1 MPEMTERQPNRM
13 PWLALLLALGAM
25 ALNVGFFMEFP
36 AQRALP
42 WLSLLCGVAALFL
55 SAIAVRRA
63 YSRPQLYTG
72 KISSSIIAVLS
83 ILVCALMAF
92 STVESRSLPSSS
104 AAPQVGQKAP
114 DFTLP
119 DTQGNKVSLTQ
130 LLDQGSAGA
139 TNSAAPK
146 AVLLVFYR
154 GYW

>member
-13 PWLALLLALGAM
+13 PWLALLLAVVAVG
-25 ALNVGFFMEFP
+25 LNFGFFAGLP

-42 WLSLLCGVAALFL
+42 WLSLLCGVAALFV

-63 YSRPQLYTG
+63 FSRPQLYTG

-83 ILVCALMAF
+83 ILVCALLTFA
-92 STVESRSLPSSS
+92 TLESRSLPSSS

-119 DTQGNKVSLTQ
+119 DTQGNQVSLTR
-130 LLDQGSAGA
+130 LLDHGGAGA
-139 TNSAAPK
+139 ANSVAPK
-146 AVLLVFYR
+146 AVLLIFYR

>member
-13 PWLALLLALGAM
+13 PWLALLLVLIAV
-25 ALNVGFFMEFP
+25 ALNFGFFVGFP

-42 WLSLLCGVAALFL
+42 WLSLLCGLAALFL
-55 SAIAVRRA
+55 SAIAVKRA

-83 ILVCALMAF
+83 ILVCALLAF
-92 STVESRSLPSSS
+92 ATVESRSLPSGS
-104 AAPQVGQKAP
+104 AAPQIGQKAP

-119 DTQGNKVSLTQ
+119 DTQGKQVSLTQ
-130 LLDQGSAGA
+130 LLDHGSAGA
-139 TNSAAPK
+139 ANSAAPK

>member
-1 MPEMTERQPNRM
+1 MPEMIERQPNRM
-13 PWLALLLALGAM
+13 PWLALLLALIAVG
-25 ALNVGFFMEFP
+25 LNVGFFVGFP

-42 WLSLLCGVAALFL
+42 WLSLFCGVAALFV

-63 YSRPQLYTG
+63 YSQPQLYTG
-72 KISSSIIAVLS
+72 KISSSIIAFVA
-83 ILVCALMAF
+83 ILICAFLALTTF
-92 STVESRSLPSSS
+92 ESRSLPSGS

-119 DTQGNKVSLTQ
+119 DTQGSKVSLSQ
-130 LLDQGSAGA
+130 LLDRGSAGS
-139 TNSAAPK
+139 TNGAAPK

>member
-13 PWLALLLALGAM
+13 PWLALLLALVAV
-25 ALNVGFFMEFP
+25 ALNFGFFVGFP

-55 SAIAVRRA
+55 SAIAVKRA
-63 YSRPQLYTG
+63 YSRTQLYTG

-83 ILVCALMAF
+83 ILVCALLAF
-92 STVESRSLPSSS
+92 ATLESRSLPSSS

-119 DTQGNKVSLTQ
+119 DTQGNKVSLAQ
-130 LLDQGSAGA
+130 LLAQGGTGA
-139 TNSAAPK
+139 TNGAAPK